1 MFLKEHNFCHYCH
14 ASSEEL
20 MVCEPCGLVKYCNEK
35 CQYDDAYRHDD
46 LCLKIK
52 KYLAD
57 WLFYQSLSQ
66 EYRDEHEYEGLKA
79 LQQLVTIG
87 HREMTRNCSRQ
98 AGERTLEF
106 AYDLRIEHDN
116 LCKKH
121 GISGFTGFYQI
132 FDTYLNLGNAKT
144 HCSKSSI
151 FVQKF
156 NFYFPRKLSN
166 FFGVKNS
173 RKCCGFGL
181 FSC

>member
-1 MFLKEHNFCHYCH
+1 MFKMFLKEHNFCHYCH

-66 EYRDEHEYEGLKA
+66 EYREEHEHEGLKA

-132 FDTYLNLGNAKT
+132 FDTYLNLGNAKNT
-144 HCSKSSI
+144 LFEK
-151 FVQKF
+151 
-156 NFYFPRKLSN
+156 SN
-166 FFGVKNS
+166 FCPKIQF
-173 RKCCGFGL
+173 
-181 FSC
+181 